1 MKAKIILS
9 LSLLIP
15 LALIFIYV
23 WTTATDLVI
32 SDDMYLI
39 KGEPFEHYLKGTFTF
54 ADLWRPGNLG
64 RTMDY
69 NILQNCQYQMVLHEL
84 QDYRSADSFPDAGFR
99 HLNLSGVP

>member
-15 LALIFIYV
+15 LALVFIYV

-39 KGEPFEHYLKGTFTF
+39 NGGPFEHYLKGTLTF
-54 ADLWRPGNLG
+54 ADLWCPENLG
-64 RTMDY
+64 RTIGY
-69 NILQNCQYQMVLHEL
+69 NIL
-84 QDYRSADSFPDAGFR
+84 
-99 HLNLSGVP
+99 